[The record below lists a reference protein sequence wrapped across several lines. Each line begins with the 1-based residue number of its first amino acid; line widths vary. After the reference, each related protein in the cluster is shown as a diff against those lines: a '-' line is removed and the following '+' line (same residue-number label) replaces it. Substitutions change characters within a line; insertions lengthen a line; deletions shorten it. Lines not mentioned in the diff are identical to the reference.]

1 MCWMLDLNIVRFFIR
16 EKINVVFLVWD
27 CLFIMILLLVL
38 NLVIFF
44 ILEFVIVKGFIIIKY
59 FE

>member
-59 FE
+59 LE